1 MKKHVLFFALFMA
14 LAGGVFA
21 QNHWISGEIYGPGGG
36 ARYEYVITPRLTVGA
51 YVSFMAFS
59 IGTAWWYEYVEVYD
73 DNDDGRYYDG
83 HAYDRW
89 LELESGAT
97 VRYYPFARR
106 FFMELN
112 LGFNSFKYDVEYER
126 ESSYD
131 YGYIY
136 TETEYKY
143 DNRRSN
149 SFCVA
154 PGFGWTIDLGKIGGL
169 FISTGIRV
177 PLTVLGVGGFGFNVV
192 PYFGIGGAF

>member
-51 YVSFMAFS
+51 YVSFIAVP
-59 IGTAWWYEYVEVYD
+59 IGLAWWGGPIYNSEYEEGYAGE
-73 DNDDGRYYDG
+73 
-83 HAYDRW
+83 RW
-89 LELESGAT
+89 FELESGAT
-97 VRYYPFARR
+97 VRCYPLARR

-112 LGFNSFKYDVEYER
+112 LGFNSFKYYYR
-126 ESSYD
+126 
-131 YGYIY
+131 
-136 TETEYKY
+136 YKNEE
-143 DNRRSN
+143 DDSDRKTDRSN

-169 FISTGIRV
+169 FISTGVRV
-177 PLTVLGVGGFGFNVV
+177 PLTLFGIRGFDFNVV